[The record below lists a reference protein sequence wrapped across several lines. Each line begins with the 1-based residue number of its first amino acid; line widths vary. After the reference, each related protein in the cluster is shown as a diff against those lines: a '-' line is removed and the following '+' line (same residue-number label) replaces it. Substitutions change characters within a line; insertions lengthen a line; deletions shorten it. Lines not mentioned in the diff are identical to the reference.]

1 MIIFSYTM
9 VIMVVLECLVRRTA
23 NQNSFCGS
31 HVMQYGDLKL
41 SAENLF
47 LHSCMYPANDNQS
60 FVDNN
65 AVQLSSKAVYQPDA
79 NLLHFWH
86 KFIKAPEGSLRK
98 FEAQKELADAMTHRT
113 HIDSSIKLIGS
124 NPPHAF

>member
-1 MIIFSYTM
+1 
-9 VIMVVLECLVRRTA
+9 
-23 NQNSFCGS
+23 
-31 HVMQYGDLKL
+31 MQYGDLKL
-41 SAENLF
+41 SAENLL

-86 KFIKAPEGSLRK
+86 KVCVTPFSATLNQLHALILMCVFVMHWYHLEV
-98 FEAQKELADAMTHRT
+98 
-113 HIDSSIKLIGS
+113 SIS
-124 NPPHAF
+124 

>member
-86 KFIKAPEGSLRK
+86 KVDFAINLG
-98 FEAQKELADAMTHRT
+98 
-113 HIDSSIKLIGS
+113 
-124 NPPHAF
+124 